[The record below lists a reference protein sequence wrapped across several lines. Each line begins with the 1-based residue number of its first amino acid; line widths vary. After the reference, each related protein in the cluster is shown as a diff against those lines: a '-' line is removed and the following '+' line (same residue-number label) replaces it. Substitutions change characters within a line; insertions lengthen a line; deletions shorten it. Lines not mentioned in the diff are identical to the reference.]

1 MGCLIRFYLLGLLI
15 VTVSLQGCGGGTSV
29 RSPEQDRAPERP
41 RDVSNIPDAVPK
53 EEPRSRYGNPDSYE
67 VFGKRYHVM
76 RDGNGYVERGIA
88 SWYGTKFHGR
98 RTSSGES
105 YDMYAMTAAHKSL
118 PLPTY
123 VEVINLENRN
133 SVVVKVNDRG
143 PFHDNRIIDMS
154 YAAARKLGML
164 DKGTALVEV
173 RSINPGKQQK
183 NDVRH
188 VSESSSQNTTPR
200 SVEPVETVE
209 KFFIQIGAF
218 NELSNAERL
227 RARLDD
233 IEDKYAKI
241 YQTVVDDST
250 LYRVRIGPLSDVDT
264 ADRVVSKL
272 ADYGIDNHHI
282 VVE

>member
-1 MGCLIRFYLLGLLI
+1 MGYRARIYLLGMLI
-15 VTVSLQGCGGGTSV
+15 VTVTLQGCGGSTSV
-29 RSPEQDRAPERP
+29 KAPEQDRAPDRP

-53 EEPRSRYGNPDSYE
+53 DEPRSRYGNPESYE
-67 VFGKRYHVM
+67 VFGKQYHVM
-76 RDGNGYVERGIA
+76 QDGSGYIERGIA

-123 VEVINLENRN
+123 VEVINLENRD

-154 YAAARKLGML
+154 YAAASKLGML

-173 RSINPGKQQK
+173 RAIDPDKYQK
-183 NDVRH
+183 NNVRH
-188 VSESSSQNTTPR
+188 VSERPSQNMRTKTVK
-200 SVEPVETVE
+200 STGAVE

-241 YQTVVDDST
+241 YQSVVDNRT
-250 LYRVRIGPLSDVDT
+250 LYRVRIGPLSDVAT
-264 ADRVVSKL
+264 ADRIVSKL
-272 ADYGIDNHHI
+272 TDYGIDNHHI

>member
-1 MGCLIRFYLLGLLI
+1 MGYQFRFYLLGLII
-15 VTVSLQGCGGGTSV
+15 VAATLQGCGGSKSV
-29 RSPEQDRAPERP
+29 KSPEQDRAPARP

-53 EEPRSRYGNPDSYE
+53 DEPRSRYGNPESYE

-76 RDGNGYVERGIA
+76 QDGSGYVERGIA

-123 VEVINLENRN
+123 VEVINLQNRN

-143 PFHDNRIIDMS
+143 PFHENRIIDMS
-154 YAAARKLGML
+154 YAAASKLGML

-173 RSINPGKQQK
+173 RTIEPDRYQN
-183 NDVRH
+183 NEVRH
-188 VSESSSQNTTPR
+188 VSEGSGRNVRPD
-200 SVEPVETVE
+200 TVKSIE
-209 KFFIQIGAF
+209 EFDEFFIQIGAF
-218 NELSNAERL
+218 SDLSNAERL
-227 RARLDD
+227 RARLGS

-241 YQTVVDDST
+241 YQAVVDNTT
-250 LYRVRIGPLSDVDT
+250 LYRVRIGPLTDVAT
-264 ADRVVSKL
+264 ADRIVSKL
-272 ADYGIDNHHI
+272 SNYGIDNHHI
-282 VVE
+282 VFE